1 MSDLKF
7 LKKLVKETV
16 TREKYG
22 LLTEAYLEPEERG
35 QFEKFTTPEAEN
47 ALKQYIAT
55 LDDIDGMLEKA
66 KGEVGSFSELGT
78 GAMMEMFREGFLEQ
92 FNKSFNKAKQQ
103 YQKYIELVKAG
114 VPEGGYDKN
123 KLRKGKVTGAEIV
136 DDPSQL
142 PSRNHPSLK
151 KTVDPSAST
160 KIDRKSKK

>member
-7 LKKLVKETV
+7 LKKVVREAIA
-16 TREKYG
+16 REKYG

-35 QFEKFTTPEAEN
+35 QFEKFTTPEVEE
-47 ALKQYIAT
+47 ALKEFVAT

-103 YQKYIELVKAG
+103 YQKYIELVKAS
-114 VPEGGYDKN
+114 VPEGGYDKD
-123 KLRKGKVTGAEIV
+123 LRTGKPSGVEIV

-142 PSRNHPSLK
+142 PSRSHPSLE

-160 KIDRKSKK
+160 KIDRKSTK